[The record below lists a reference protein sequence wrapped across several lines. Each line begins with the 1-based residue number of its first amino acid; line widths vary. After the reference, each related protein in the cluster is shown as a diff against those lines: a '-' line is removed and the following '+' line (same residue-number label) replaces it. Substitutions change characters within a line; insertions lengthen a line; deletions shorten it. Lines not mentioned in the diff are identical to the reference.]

1 MEFTEDRVPTGGI
14 EETIA
19 ELAELY
25 GGEVKAERA
34 NARDVILPLRRGVA
48 TAGAVEC
55 SVTWEGESVTITCN
69 REVDAPKAQRIALL
83 AVGVIGALL
92 FTIWPFFAHARELGT
107 LAWVGG
113 LVALAVYLMTLKKT
127 SGGLAYDFLR
137 RLAARQRDAVTA
149 DR

>member
-1 MEFTEDRVPTGGI
+1 MEFTEDRVPTAGI

-25 GGEVKAERA
+25 GGEVTAERP

-55 SVTWEGESVTITCN
+55 SVTWEGESVTIKAN
-69 REVDAPKAQRIALL
+69 RDIDAPKLQRVALL

-113 LVALAVYLMTLKKT
+113 LVALAVYFMTLKKT
-127 SGGLAYDFLR
+127 SGGLAADFLS
-137 RLAARQRDAVTA
+137 RLAKRQRGV
-149 DR
+149 

>member
-25 GGEVKAERA
+25 GGEVKGERA

-69 REVDAPKAQRIALL
+69 RDVDAPKVQRVALL

-137 RLAARQRDAVTA
+137 RLAARQRDAATT